1 MEVTVP
7 GSDVMSVSGLLK
19 TATRLG
25 DFFHKDPGGPGPGFH
40 QHPRSAGCSLPMPAS
55 DISDFP
61 TFEEARGTRQP
72 SKLLPRVS
80 LLGEEVRSSQWCLC
94 STDRRRGSPHVD
106 GGLPV
111 EAYSQHATQRFVA
124 ELADG
129 VNRSDFTTVNWPQK
143 ELTHLKNSG
152 PKQQD
157 SPASPGAAGLGAE
170 SSVQGKGCKLEGW
183 DLAPLLRVLSIGYC
197 HGHCALSWH
206 SCVKGVKPQD
216 SG

>member
-111 EAYSQHATQRFVA
+111 EAYSQHATQR
-124 ELADG
+124 
-129 VNRSDFTTVNWPQK
+129 K
-143 ELTHLKNSG
+143 
-152 PKQQD
+152 
-157 SPASPGAAGLGAE
+157 ASPQAGGGTAHFSKLHRASPHWTIAVVDAEKEWSAMSQATHRREGRRDIQVCRRFWNVDMMIGISTVTRRLG
-170 SSVQGKGCKLEGW
+170 GDLEAGN
-183 DLAPLLRVLSIGYC
+183 PI
-197 HGHCALSWH
+197 
-206 SCVKGVKPQD
+206 
-216 SG
+216 